1 MKLCGIQS
9 YNYIINL
16 LNISTPLG
24 GSVLFLLTNDP
35 DDFLAI
41 LAFKLNQ
48 HFLEY
53 IRIIEHQHHI
63 QSYFKISQTLINRI
77 SSSLIFCF
85 WMAFLN
91 FSRKQSPF
99 GKVCWKNNMHGKR
112 WRSLFVALWKEWFL
126 MGNGMTW
133 RGASNNDILEFSGI
147 MNCLY

>member
-85 WMAFLN
+85 
-91 FSRKQSPF
+91 
-99 GKVCWKNNMHGKR
+99 
-112 WRSLFVALWKEWFL
+112 
-126 MGNGMTW
+126 
-133 RGASNNDILEFSGI
+133 
-147 MNCLY
+147 